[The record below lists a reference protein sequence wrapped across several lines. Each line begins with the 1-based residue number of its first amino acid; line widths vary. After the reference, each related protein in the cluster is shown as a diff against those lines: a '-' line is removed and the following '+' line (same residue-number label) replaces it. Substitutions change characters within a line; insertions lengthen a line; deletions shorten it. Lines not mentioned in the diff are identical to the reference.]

1 MARKIILGQVDK
13 NVVQSPP
20 DSINAVR
27 VLNSII
33 GPKMTPKTIVTTG
46 KPLSS
51 IIKPNTPRKIAAK
64 TGKTVP

>member
-20 DSINAVR
+20 YSINAVR

-33 GPKMTPKTIVTTG
+33 GPKITPNTIVTTG

-51 IIKPNTPRKIAAK
+51 IMNPNTPRDIAEK
-64 TGKTVP
+64 TGKIVA